1 MNSFQ
6 KSAYRQPQWKEFSRK
21 VIEAHQCRCSRC
33 NRHESDGATLQ
44 VHHTYYD
51 PESFHKPWDYPLS
64 TLEVLCKSCHA
75 QEHGHIMPMEGWE
88 YIDMEDMQEPSVECE
103 YPNCTYNDLL
113 RYVHTVYHPKWGY
126 LNVGCGHSDKLTGTN
141 QATELEKAAK
151 KRLTMFDGF
160 LQEKRW
166 QQIGQRWYRE
176 FVDFPITITQSQD
189 AFLLSIFIP
198 LPEAY
203 KSLYEA
209 KKAAFNICYNQS
221 HQQFFQQHNIPYPE
235 TIPRKPHS
243 KKNPPL
249 HRNLLTFAISNQTGK
264 LVHIDG
270 VEPDILCNCIC
281 PACQQ
286 PVKAENTSDLP
297 TNHRFVHMVNSTCE
311 DYFLQMYRRLTLQLI
326 EENKQIILPKYAN
339 DEAELYIP
347 SLIVNI
353 KSVQYSTLL
362 YDAILTCSIN
372 DTEQQIAVVVDF
384 DGTLT
389 NEKIQTIKS
398 SKIPTIQISLVKH
411 YNITPPLK
419 KKELQE
425 LLRTDTK
432 ITSWIHSPHYDEQA
446 RQLQQNKQCYLE
458 KLNLNIRQAID
469 SCIYEDYEINQI
481 EETYL
486 NHEKY
491 PHAVKSLFQSVSY
504 TTIHRI
510 INMPSEEDLQHTEQ
524 CIKLVEWYQRY
535 STVDGINYDLLK
547 ILRRC
552 NFYELSKQLHNHT
565 TQRIEL
571 LYNLFA
577 YYFQSELGYLPIG
590 NSDLI
595 YAKIRD
601 DIRAPFFNNSSILYK
616 KVVLSFEQK
625 NGIALYFLLYL
636 YYGVEHINWHV
647 NKKKRMF
654 RELCSM
660 KNRPILAAVGSLWF
674 GHIFNRFHTDDLQ
687 MFIHI
692 IATEYPK
699 AAPWVLTY
707 IEQTNYKQFCLE
719 KNISYVE
726 LESLRDSYCNIWL
739 DGIFYSALPCYF
751 DSNRTRHNLFPKVSL
766 PQIYY

>member
-6 KSAYRQPQWKEFSRK
+6 KSAYRQPQWKVFSRK
-21 VIEAHQCRCSRC
+21 VIEEYQCRCSRC
-33 NRHESDGATLQ
+33 NRHESEDVVLQ
-44 VHHTYYD
+44 VHHKYYD

-64 TLEVLCKSCHA
+64 AFEVLCKSCHA

-88 YIDMEDMQEPSVECE
+88 YIGMEDMQEPSVECE
-103 YPNCTYNDLL
+103 YPNCTYLL

-126 LNVGCGHSDKLTGTN
+126 LNVGCGHSDKLTSTN
-141 QATELEKAAK
+141 QATEEEKAAK
-151 KRLTMFDGF
+151 RKQTMFDRF
-160 LQEKRW
+160 LQEKKW

-339 DEAELYIP
+339 DEAELYIH

-372 DTEQQIAVVVDF
+372 DTERQIAVVVDF

-432 ITSWIHSPHYDEQA
+432 IISWIHSPHYDEQA
-446 RQLQQNKQCYLE
+446 KQLQQDKQYYLE
-458 KLNLNIRQAID
+458 ELNLNIQQAID
-469 SCIYEDYEINQI
+469 SCIYGDFEINQV
-481 EETYL
+481 EETYS

-491 PHAVKSLFQSVSY
+491 PDSVNRLFQSVTS
-504 TTIHRI
+504 TTIQRI
-510 INMPSEEDLQHTEQ
+510 INMPSKEDLQHTEQ
-524 CIKLVEWYQRY
+524 CIKLVEWYQHY
-535 STVDGINYDLLK
+535 SAVDGINYDLLK

-577 YYFQSELGYLPIG
+577 YYFQNGTIV
-590 NSDLI
+590 NSDLN
-595 YAKIRD
+595 YAKIEKEKIDD
-601 DIRAPFFNNSSILYK
+601 DIRARFFNNSFILYK
-616 KVVLSFEQK
+616 KKKLSFEQK
-625 NGIALYFLLYL
+625 NGIELYFLLYL
-636 YYGVEHINWHV
+636 YYGVEHFNWHT
-647 NKKKRMF
+647 NRKKQMF
-654 RELCSM
+654 RELCSVE
-660 KNRPILAAVGSLWF
+660 NQPILAAVGSLWF
-674 GHIFNRFHTDDLQ
+674 GHIFNRFQTDDLQ
-687 MFIHI
+687 IFIHV
-692 IATEYPK
+692 IATKYPE

-707 IEQTNYKQFCLE
+707 LEQTDYKQYCLQ
-719 KNISYVE
+719 KNISYAE
-726 LESLRDSYCNIWL
+726 LKPLRDGYPNIWL
-739 DGIFYSALPCYF
+739 DGIFYSALP
-751 DSNRTRHNLFPKVSL
+751 NLFPKVPL
-766 PQIYY
+766 PPIYY